1 MSIAENIKK
10 LRLNA
15 NMTQE
20 ELAAKIDVSRTYVVQ
35 MERGSKI
42 PSLALSVAIS
52 EVLKCTLNDLVA

>member
-10 LRLNA
+10 LRLNS

-42 PSLALSVAIS
+42 PSLALSVARILRS
-52 EVLKCTLNDLVA
+52 RNGRKR